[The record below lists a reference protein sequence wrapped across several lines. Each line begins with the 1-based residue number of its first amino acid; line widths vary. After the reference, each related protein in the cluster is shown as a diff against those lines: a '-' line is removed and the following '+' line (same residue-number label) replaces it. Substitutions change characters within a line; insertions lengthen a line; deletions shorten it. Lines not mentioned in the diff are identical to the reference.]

1 MHAFKFKA
9 FALNGELDLNKLATS
24 LGLSKRY
31 RWEEPM
37 LLDPVT
43 FTPVETVEEGQL
55 VVYLFYFGGIVFVNC
70 SEDIISRLF
79 SELPKV
85 YDLLRGTMQLR
96 YKDDYALKQ
105 GDTGKTVITND
116 YAVMPT
122 LEKVFVDIICS
133 VIAKSVALDQ
143 IEDKIDTVLDEVEDL
158 IQQLNSGTL
167 KISDEKLA
175 KLASSILT
183 FKYASIS
190 YIMVL
195 DKPEVTWD
203 NTEADRLYNTM
214 ANLFELS
221 QRFQEI
227 KHKSDTLKDVLE
239 VVTGLSHA
247 KRSTRLEWIIIVLI
261 FVEILLS
268 LFWKYV

>member
-1 MHAFKFKA
+1 METYNFKA
-9 FALNGELDLNKLATS
+9 FALSGELDLNKLATS
-24 LGLSKRY
+24 LRISKRY

-37 LLDPVT
+37 LLNPVT
-43 FTPVETVEEGQL
+43 LTPADDPEKDSL
-55 VVYLFYFGGIVFVNC
+55 VVYLYYFGGIVFVNC
-70 SEDIISRLF
+70 SEEIISRFFSQLGKV
-79 SELPKV
+79 SELF
-85 YDLLRGTMQLR
+85 RGALQLR
-96 YKDDYALKQ
+96 YTDDYALKN
-105 GDTGKTVITND
+105 GAAGKPVITND
-116 YAVMPT
+116 YAEMPAIDH
-122 LEKVFVDIICS
+122 VFVGIICF

-143 IEDKIDTVLDEVEDL
+143 IEDRVDNVLDEVEEL
-158 IQQLNSGTL
+158 IEQLNKGKL
-167 KISDEKLA
+167 KISDQRLA

-203 NTEADRLYNTM
+203 NQEADRLYRTM
-214 ANLFELS
+214 ADLFELS

-247 KRSTRLEWIIIVLI
+247 QRSTRLEWIIIILI
-261 FVEILLS
+261 FVEIVLS
-268 LFWKYV
+268 LFWKYH

>member
-1 MHAFKFKA
+1 MDILNFKA
-9 FALNGELDLNKLATS
+9 FAFSGELDLNKLAVT
-24 LGLSKRY
+24 LGISRRY

-37 LLDPVT
+37 LLNPVT
-43 FTPVETVEEGQL
+43 LTPVEESVKEQL
-55 VVYLFYFGGIVFVNC
+55 MVHLYYFGGIVFVNC
-70 SEDIISRLF
+70 SEDVISRFF
-79 SELPKV
+79 SEMTKI
-85 YDLLRGTMQLR
+85 YDLFRGIQQLR
-96 YKDDYALKQ
+96 YKDDYALKR
-105 GDTGKTVITND
+105 GNTGETVITND
-116 YAVMPT
+116 YAVMPE
-122 LEKVFVDIICS
+122 LDQVFVDIICF

-143 IEDKIDTVLDEVEDL
+143 IEDKIDTVLDDVEGL
-158 IQQLNSGTL
+158 IEQLKLGKLRIT
-167 KISDEKLA
+167 DEKLA
-175 KLASSILT
+175 KLAATILT

-203 NTEADRLYNTM
+203 NPEADRLYGTM

-247 KRSTRLEWIIIVLI
+247 ERSTRLEWIIIGLI
-261 FVEILLS
+261 FFEILLS
-268 LFWKYV
+268 LFWK

>member
-1 MHAFKFKA
+1 MESHNFKA
-9 FALNGELDLNKLATS
+9 FALNGELDLNKLAGS
-24 LGLSKRY
+24 LGISKRY

-37 LLDPVT
+37 VLHPVT
-43 FTPVETVEEGQL
+43 FMPIEDPDKEQL
-55 VVYLFYFGGIVFVNC
+55 MVYFYYFGGIVFVNC
-70 SEDIISRLF
+70 SEDVISRLF
-79 SELPKV
+79 SELTKV
-85 YDLLRGTMQLR
+85 YDLFRGTLQLR

-105 GDTGKTVITND
+105 GKSGKPVITND
-116 YAVMPT
+116 YAEMPA
-122 LEKVFVDIICS
+122 LEQVFVDIICF

-143 IEDKIDTVLDEVEDL
+143 IEDRIDAVLDEVEEL
-158 IQQLNSGTL
+158 IEQLKLGKLAIT
-167 KISDEKLA
+167 DEKLA

-203 NTEADRLYNTM
+203 NPEADRLYGTM

-247 KRSTRLEWIIIVLI
+247 QRSTRLEWIIIILI

-268 LFWKYV
+268 LFWKS